1 MLDGENLVVSEC
13 EGLGQAISPEEATM
27 IARTLLE
34 RQGAG
39 EEEERHV
46 RNVLQQEQIPPG
58 EFVVIDS
65 DGIRIT
71 ADEIVT

>member
-1 MLDGENLVVSEC
+1 MLDRENHVVSEC

-27 IARTLLE
+27 IAITLLE

-71 ADEIVT
+71 ADEIVP

>member
-1 MLDGENLVVSEC
+1 MLDGGDLIVSEC

-34 RQGAG
+34 RQGTE

-46 RNVLQQEQIPPG
+46 RNVL
-58 EFVVIDS
+58 
-65 DGIRIT
+65 
-71 ADEIVT
+71 

>member
-1 MLDGENLVVSEC
+1 MLDGGDLIVSEC
-13 EGLGQAISPEEATM
+13 ECLGQAISPEEATM

-34 RQGAG
+34 RQGTE

-71 ADEIVT
+71 ADKIVP